1 MNARQILLFGVI
13 LGLIFAPET
22 VCGAENEKIFEPTEF
37 QTVFLPELT
46 PEEEALLEETFHELK
61 NGAENPRASFEVFRG
76 FLVMK
81 SEKFLREKEDFNP
94 LPSSREKPS
103 TLLWNEENPLVLT
116 QRKRVSEKGRDFLK
130 ALPPETL
137 LAWRAWVDENVE
149 AALNSIRK
157 SKDLPTPEELKR
169 LIRENP
175 FSSYEAEFWEL
186 LAQNAWQT
194 GNAVS
199 AAAFWTKELQ
209 VRDDETESRQK
220 TFFLKE
226 LPPIETLVGFL
237 KAAENA
243 AQNGTENAAPM
254 ESAEQNLQPGE
265 AENRKTVEK
274 REPNPQS
281 EEAENLESGPQW
293 RVSMTRIVSPEG
305 ETVFEDLLPEEQ
317 RGMLFPDRN
326 RNLDVE
332 NEETPQFLTFSPD
345 RNFLIARLG
354 TRVSVWPEEERE
366 ARPQPYLVVLDLS
379 RGGQLVWMKAPI
391 SVNSAF
397 IGNPLADAE
406 HVYIPTLRLGKNAQI
421 SVDVYS
427 LSDGTLQRSVSLF
440 EVSLA
445 EIQNPANETIFLP
458 IKWMPEGEILAGHV
472 MSGVQMVVD

>member
-1 MNARQILLFGVI
+1 MNARQILFLFGTF
-13 LGLIFAPET
+13 LLIFAPEI
-22 VCGAENEKIFEPTEF
+22 VFGAENEKRFEPTQF
-37 QTVFLPELT
+37 QTVLLPELT
-46 PEEEALLEETFHELK
+46 PEEEALLEETFHELE
-61 NGAENPRASFEVFRG
+61 NGAENPRASFETLRG

-116 QRKRVSEKGRDFLK
+116 QRKRVLEKGRVFLK

-137 LAWRAWVDENVE
+137 LAWRAWLDENVE
-149 AALNSIRK
+149 AALNSAWK

-194 GNAVS
+194 GNAGS
-199 AAAFWTKELQ
+199 AAAFWMKELQ
-209 VRDDETESRQK
+209 VRDDGTKLRPK

-226 LPPIETLVGFL
+226 IPSVETLIGFHT
-237 KAAENA
+237 A
-243 AQNGTENAAPM
+243 AQKAVPD
-254 ESAEQNLQPGE
+254 ESPEQ
-265 AENRKTVEK
+265 
-274 REPNPQS
+274 NPQS
-281 EEAENLESGPQW
+281 EEAEDQKTAPQW

-326 RNLDVE
+326 RDLDVE

-366 ARPQPYLVVLDLS
+366 VRPQPFLVVLDLS
-379 RGGQLVWMKAPI
+379 RGGQLVWMKAPN

-406 HVYIPTLRLGKNAQI
+406 RVYIPTLRLGKNAQI

-427 LSDGTLQRSVSLF
+427 LSDGTLQRIIPLF

-445 EIQNPANETIFLP
+445 EIQRPENETIFLP
-458 IKWMPEGEILAGHV
+458 IEWTQEGKILAGGIK
-472 MSGVQMVVD
+472 SGVQMRVD

>member
-1 MNARQILLFGVI
+1 MNARQILFLFGI
-13 LGLIFAPET
+13 FGLIFALET
-22 VCGAENEKIFEPTEF
+22 VCRAENEKKFEPTQF
-37 QTVFLPELT
+37 QTVLLPELT

-103 TLLWNEENPLVLT
+103 TLLWNVESPLVLT

-137 LAWRAWVDENVE
+137 LAWRAWVDENAE

-194 GNAVS
+194 GNAGS
-199 AAAFWTKELQ
+199 AAAFWMKELQ
-209 VRDDETESRQK
+209 VHDDGTKLHPK

-226 LPPIETLVGFL
+226 IPSVETLIGFHTAAQ
-237 KAAENA
+237 KAA
-243 AQNGTENAAPM
+243 PD
-254 ESAEQNLQPGE
+254 ESAEQNPQSKE
-265 AENRKTVEK
+265 AEYQKT
-274 REPNPQS
+274 
-281 EEAENLESGPQW
+281 APQW

-305 ETVFEDLLPEEQ
+305 ETVFEDPLPEEQ
-317 RGMLFPDRN
+317 RGMLFPDRK
-326 RNLDVE
+326 RDLDVE

-345 RNFLIARLG
+345 RNFLVARLG
-354 TRVSVWPEEERE
+354 TRISVWPEEERE
-366 ARPQPYLVVLDLS
+366 VRPQPYVVVLDLS
-379 RGGQLVWMKAPI
+379 RGGQLVWMKAPN

-406 HVYIPTLRLGKNAQI
+406 RVYIPTLRLGKNAQI
-421 SVDVYS
+421 SLDVYS
-427 LSDGTLQRSVSLF
+427 LSDGTLQKIISLF

-445 EIQNPANETIFLP
+445 EIQRPENESIFLP
-458 IKWMPEGEILAGHV
+458 IEWSPEGKIRVGGIN
-472 MSGVQMVVD
+472 SGVQTVVD

>member
-13 LGLIFAPET
+13 LGLIFAPVT

-46 PEEEALLEETFHELK
+46 PEEETLLEETFNELQ

-81 SEKFLREKEDFNP
+81 SEKFLREKEEYI
-94 LPSSREKPS
+94 LPPANMENIS
-103 TLLWNEENPLVLT
+103 TWVGPTKT
-116 QRKRVSEKGRDFLK
+116 QSYQDPRHKVSERIRDFLK

-149 AALNSIRK
+149 AVLNSIRK
-157 SKDLPTPEELKR
+157 SKDLPTPEDLKR

-194 GNAVS
+194 GNASS
-199 AAAFWTKELQ
+199 AAAFWQKELQ
-209 VRDDETESRQK
+209 VHYDGTELRPK

-226 LPPIETLVGFL
+226 IPSVETLIGFHT
-237 KAAENA
+237 A
-243 AQNGTENAAPM
+243 AQKAVPD
-254 ESAEQNLQPGE
+254 ESPEQNLP
-265 AENRKTVEK
+265 A
-274 REPNPQS
+274 
-281 EEAENLESGPQW
+281 EEAEDQKKAPQW

-305 ETVFEDLLPEEQ
+305 ETVFEDPLPEEQ

-326 RNLDVE
+326 RDLDVE

-345 RNFLIARLG
+345 QNFLIARLG

-366 ARPQPYLVVLDLS
+366 VRPQPFLVVLDLS
-379 RGGQLVWMKAPI
+379 RGGQLVWMKAPN

-406 HVYIPTLRLGKNAQI
+406 RVDSPTLRLGKNAQI

-427 LSDGTLQRSVSLF
+427 LSDGTLQKIIPLF

-445 EIQNPANETIFLP
+445 EIQTPENETIFLP
-458 IKWMPEGEILAGHV
+458 IEWTSEGNILAGGIK
-472 MSGVQMVVD
+472 SGVQMRVD

>member
-1 MNARQILLFGVI
+1 MNARQILFLFAI
-13 LGLIFAPET
+13 FGLIFAPET
-22 VCGAENEKIFEPTEF
+22 VCGAENVKIFEPTEF

-46 PEEEALLEETFHELK
+46 PEDETLLEETFHELK

-103 TLLWNEENPLVLT
+103 TLLWNEENPLVLP

-137 LAWRAWVDENVE
+137 LSWRARVDENVE

-194 GNAVS
+194 GNAAS
-199 AAAFWTKELQ
+199 AAAFWQKELQ

-226 LPPIETLVGFL
+226 LPPIETLAGFL
-237 KAAENA
+237 KAA
-243 AQNGTENAAPM
+243 QKAAPD
-254 ESAEQNLQPGE
+254 ESPEQ
-265 AENRKTVEK
+265 
-274 REPNPQS
+274 NPQS
-281 EEAENLESGPQW
+281 EEAETQNETKTW

-305 ETVFEDLLPEEQ
+305 ETVFEDPLPEEQ

-326 RNLDVE
+326 RDLDVE
-332 NEETPQFLTFSPD
+332 NEETPQFVTFSPD

-366 ARPQPYLVVLDLS
+366 VRPQPFLVVLDLS
-379 RGGQLVWMKAPI
+379 RGGQLVWMKTPN

-406 HVYIPTLRLGKNAQI
+406 RVYIPTLRLGKNAQI
-421 SVDVYS
+421 SLDVYS
-427 LSDGTLQRSVSLF
+427 LSDGTLQKIIPLF
-440 EVSLA
+440 EVGLA
-445 EIQNPANETIFLP
+445 EIQSPENETIFLP
-458 IKWMPEGEILAGHV
+458 IEWMPEGEILAGGIK
-472 MSGVQMVVD
+472 SGVQMRVD

>member
-1 MNARQILLFGVI
+1 MNARQILFLFAI
-13 LGLIFAPET
+13 FGLIFAPET
-22 VCGAENEKIFEPTEF
+22 VCGAENVKIFEPTEF
-37 QTVFLPELT
+37 QTVLFPELT
-46 PEEEALLEETFHELK
+46 PEEETLLEETFHEMK

-137 LAWRAWVDENVE
+137 LSWRAWVDENVE

-194 GNAVS
+194 GNAGS
-199 AAAFWTKELQ
+199 AAAFWMKELQ
-209 VRDDETESRQK
+209 VRDDGTKLRPK

-226 LPPIETLVGFL
+226 IPSVETLIGFHTAAQ
-237 KAAENA
+237 KAA
-243 AQNGTENAAPM
+243 PD
-254 ESAEQNLQPGE
+254 ESPEQ
-265 AENRKTVEK
+265 
-274 REPNPQS
+274 NPQS
-281 EEAENLESGPQW
+281 EEAEDQKTAPQW

-305 ETVFEDLLPEEQ
+305 ETVFEDPLPEEQ
-317 RGMLFPDRN
+317 RGMLFPDRY
-326 RNLDVE
+326 RDLDVE
-332 NEETPQFLTFSPD
+332 NEETPQFVTFSPD

-366 ARPQPYLVVLDLS
+366 VRPQPFLVVLDLS
-379 RGGQLVWMKAPI
+379 RGGQLVWMKAPN

-406 HVYIPTLRLGKNAQI
+406 RVYIPTLRLGKNAQI
-421 SVDVYS
+421 SLDVYS
-427 LSDGTLQRSVSLF
+427 LSDGTLQKIIPLF
-440 EVSLA
+440 EVGLA
-445 EIQNPANETIFLP
+445 EIQSPENETIFLP
-458 IKWMPEGEILAGHV
+458 IEWMPEGEILAGGIK
-472 MSGVQMVVD
+472 SGVQMRVD

>member
-1 MNARQILLFGVI
+1 MNARQILLLFGI
-13 LGLIFAPET
+13 FGLIFASET
-22 VCGAENEKIFEPTEF
+22 ILGAENEKIFEPTHF
-37 QTVFLPELT
+37 QNVLLPELT
-46 PEEEALLEETFHELK
+46 PEDQALLEETEKELK
-61 NGAENPRASFEVFRG
+61 NGGEVSPASFEVLRR

-81 SEKFLREKEDFNP
+81 SGQFPHEEKGFAPPKTTLKKTSTLVWDSKNP
-94 LPSSREKPS
+94 LIS
-103 TLLWNEENPLVLT
+103 PL
-116 QRKRVSEKGRDFLK
+116 RPKVSERIRDFLET
-130 ALPPETL
+130 LPPETL

-149 AALNSIRK
+149 AVLNSIQK

-194 GNAVS
+194 GNAAS
-199 AAAFWTKELQ
+199 AASCWEMELLA
-209 VRDDETESRQK
+209 RAILAESLPK

-226 LPPIETLVGFL
+226 IPSIETLIGFHIVAQ
-237 KAAENA
+237 KAVPDEN
-243 AQNGTENAAPM
+243 P
-254 ESAEQNLQPGE
+254 EQ
-265 AENRKTVEK
+265 
-274 REPNPQS
+274 NPQS
-281 EEAENLESGPQW
+281 EEAEDLEVAPKW

-305 ETVFEDLLPEEQ
+305 ETVFEDPLPEEQ

-326 RNLDVE
+326 RDLDVE

-366 ARPQPYLVVLDLS
+366 VRPQPFLVVLDLS
-379 RGGQLVWMKAPI
+379 RDGQLVWMKAPN

-406 HVYIPTLRLGKNAQI
+406 RLYIPTLRLGKNAQI
-421 SVDVYS
+421 SLDVYS
-427 LSDGTLQRSVSLF
+427 LSDGTLQKIIPLF

-445 EIQNPANETIFLP
+445 EIQTPENETIFLP
-458 IKWMPEGEILAGHV
+458 IEWSPEGKIWVGGV
-472 MSGVQMVVD
+472 SSGIQMVVD

>member
-1 MNARQILLFGVI
+1 MNARQILFLFGTF
-13 LGLIFAPET
+13 LLIFAPKT
-22 VCGAENEKIFEPTEF
+22 FCGAENEKIFEPTEF

-46 PEEEALLEETFHELK
+46 PEEETLLEETFHELE
-61 NGAENPRASFEVFRG
+61 NGAENPRASFETLRG

-116 QRKRVSEKGRDFLK
+116 QRKRVLEKGRFFLK

-137 LAWRAWVDENVE
+137 LAWRAWLDENVE
-149 AALNSIRK
+149 AALNSAWK

-194 GNAVS
+194 GNAGS
-199 AAAFWTKELQ
+199 AAAFWMKELQ
-209 VRDDETESRQK
+209 VRDDGTKLRPK

-226 LPPIETLVGFL
+226 IPSVETLIGFHT
-237 KAAENA
+237 A
-243 AQNGTENAAPM
+243 AQKAVPD
-254 ESAEQNLQPGE
+254 ESPEQ
-265 AENRKTVEK
+265 
-274 REPNPQS
+274 NPQS
-281 EEAENLESGPQW
+281 EEAEDQKTAPQW
-293 RVSMTRIVSPEG
+293 RVSMTRIVSPED
-305 ETVFEDLLPEEQ
+305 ETVFEDPLPEEQ

-326 RNLDVE
+326 RDLDVE

-366 ARPQPYLVVLDLS
+366 VRPQPFLVVLDLS
-379 RGGQLVWMKAPI
+379 RGGQLVWMKAPN

-406 HVYIPTLRLGKNAQI
+406 RVYIPTLRLGKNAQI

-427 LSDGTLQRSVSLF
+427 LSDGTLQRIIPLF

-445 EIQNPANETIFLP
+445 EIQRPENETIFLP
-458 IKWMPEGEILAGHV
+458 IEWTQEGKILAGGIK
-472 MSGVQMVVD
+472 SGVQMRVD